1 MSDHH
6 HQHKEHGHSH
16 ASTRKPLHR
25 DWRAWTVVV
34 IMLAAVAMYVLSG
47 DEIFGFRSKA
57 QPAPPAA
64 GGK

>member
-1 MSDHH
+1 MSDQHH
-6 HQHKEHGHSH
+6 HQHEHGHSH
-16 ASTRKPLHR
+16 ASVRKPLHR

-34 IMLAAVAMYVLSG
+34 IMLAAIAMYLFSG
-47 DEIFGFRSKA
+47 DEMFGLRPKA